1 MAQIALRNPQFKS
14 ILIPSGVLSVSL
26 DITVNSVLIYR
37 IVKNVQQGETASF
50 DIAEI
55 SRDYLNITYA
65 SGYGAQTVSISTVIT
80 KYSGANATGTIV
92 GSAVNSSD
100 VGFEAYG
107 TFLEG
112 VNPTL
117 PFGDSVPAFLL
128 AKDYAN
134 DKWQIFIPV
143 GESGKVAYIYDGG
156 QGNLVATSAYTSSNT
171 SLNIG
176 GAALVINR
184 IDCTK
189 YGIGTKVIFINKFGI
204 QQDLWFFL
212 KNAKKINRTSTDYS
226 SNTLVLSGSSTS
238 YGLKNASKKIF
249 NTQAKQSQT
258 LSSGYYPEFA
268 VEYFEQL
275 LLSEYVWIE
284 RTIETSGSTTTITQV
299 PVIVKTSNID
309 IKTSVNDR
317 LIQYSIQ
324 FEDAFDYI
332 NNIR

>member
-1 MAQIALRNPQFKS
+1 MALIALRNPQFKS

-26 DITVNSVLIYR
+26 DITINTVLIYR
-37 IVKNVQQGETASF
+37 IVKNVAQGETASF
-50 DIAEI
+50 DISEI

-65 SGYGAQTVSISTVIT
+65 SGYGAQTVAINTVIT

-100 VGFEAYG
+100 TGVEAYG

-117 PFGDSVPAFLL
+117 PFLDSTPTWLISKNYSNNIHEIFVPE
-128 AKDYAN
+128 N
-134 DKWQIFIPV
+134 TSGTIP
-143 GESGKVAYIYDGG
+143 YIYNGG
-156 QGNLVATSAYTSSNT
+156 QGDVIGVVNYSSADDEVDGAPNVNT
-171 SLNIG
+171 D
-176 GAALVINR
+176 VKINR
-184 IDCTK
+184 INCTK
-189 YGIGTKVIFINKFGI
+189 YGVGTKVIFINKFGV

-212 KNAKKINRTSTDYS
+212 KSTKKLNKTSTDYS
-226 SNTLVLSGSSTS
+226 SNTLILSGGSTS

-258 LSSGYYPEFA
+258 LSSGFYPEFA

-284 RTIETSGSTTTITQV
+284 RTIEANGNVTQV
-299 PVIVKTSNID
+299 PAIVKSSSIE
-309 IKTSVNDR
+309 IKKSVNDR
-317 LIQYSIQ
+317 LIEYTIE

>member
-14 ILIPSGVLSVSL
+14 ISIPSGVLSVSL

-37 IVKNVQQGETASF
+37 IVKNVAQGETASF

-55 SRDYLNITYA
+55 SRDYLDITYS
-65 SGYGAQTVSISTVIT
+65 SGYVAQTVSISTVMT

-112 VNPTL
+112 ANPTL

-212 KNAKKINRTSTDYS
+212 KSTKKINRTSTDYS
-226 SNTLVLSGSSTS
+226 SNTLVLSGGSTS
-238 YGLKNASKKIF
+238 YGLTNASKKIF
-249 NTQAKQSQT
+249 NTKAKQSQT
-258 LSSGYYPEFA
+258 LSSGFYPEFA

-284 RTIETSGSTTTITQV
+284 QTIESSGAVTQV
-299 PVIVKTSNID
+299 PVTVKTSSVD

-317 LIQYSIQ
+317 LIEYTIE
-324 FEDAFDYI
+324 FEDAFDHI

>member
-1 MAQIALRNPQFKS
+1 MALIALRNPQFKS
-14 ILIPSGVLSVSL
+14 LSIPSGVLSVAL
-26 DITVNSVLIYR
+26 DITINTVLIYR
-37 IVKNVQQGETASF
+37 IVKNVAQGETASF
-50 DIAEI
+50 DISEI

-65 SGYGAQTVSISTVIT
+65 SGYGAQTVSINTVIT
-80 KYSGANATGTIV
+80 KYAAANATGATV
-92 GSAVNSSD
+92 GSPINSSD
-100 VGFEAYG
+100 IGFEAYG

-117 PFGDSVPAFLL
+117 PSAPNWLLSKNYLKNRYEIFVPE
-128 AKDYAN
+128 N
-134 DKWQIFIPV
+134 T
-143 GESGKVAYIYDGG
+143 SGKINYVYSGG
-156 QGNLVATSAYTSSNT
+156 QGDIVGIQNFSGTDDKVENGNVSED
-171 SLNIG
+171 II
-176 GAALVINR
+176 INR
-184 IDCTK
+184 INCTK
-189 YGIGTKVIFINKFGI
+189 YGIGTKVIFINKFGV

-212 KNAKKINRTSTDYS
+212 KSTKNLSKTSTDYS

-258 LSSGYYPEFA
+258 LSSGFYPEFA

-284 RTIETSGSTTTITQV
+284 QTIVSSGSVTQV
-299 PVIVKTSNID
+299 PVIVKTSSVD
-309 IKTSVNDR
+309 IKKSVNDR
-317 LIQYSIQ
+317 LIEYTIE